1 VLSSLRQQALRP
13 PQGDVSEEM
22 QTSANEAVQMH
33 FEVSSQRIA
42 YYRAN
47 LTAKE
52 AFNFVT
58 NFPKTVASQKLAVS
72 LFGIVKARKVQITW
86 TLRI

>member
-1 VLSSLRQQALRP
+1 
-13 PQGDVSEEM
+13 M

-47 LTAKE
+47 LTVKRLE
-52 AFNFVT
+52 L
-58 NFPKTVASQKLAVS
+58 VANCVVSQKLAVS
-72 LFGIVKARKVQITW
+72 AFVFFKEEKSRLLDSENLTFS
-86 TLRI
+86 